1 MEARL
6 NLIKNDFEQV
16 ERRVLPRF
24 PYCYM
29 TFRAHLPEGPNDRVY
44 EVKEISYSGMQLC
57 LKNGISCFH
66 ANSKMEGELHWK
78 GQNLPIQGIVKWVKD
93 NKIGVHFDISNFGPE
108 LLRFL
113 SLDNLVRGL
122 QPMHSHPMTELP
134 QGLRYWLRGDGPVEI
149 FIWALPD
156 GETEKFQIV
165 LLENFI
171 EWQAGVGAQTGK
183 VMTLRDL
190 DTPLVTEDEF
200 IFRWDKTVDLR
211 RLELAYQLVQKIPQ
225 TFWHSD
231 IQEFVLYKLK

>member
-6 NLIKNDFEQV
+6 NLIKSDFEQV

-29 TFRAHLPEGPNDRVY
+29 TFRAKFPDGPMDRVY

-57 LKNGISCFH
+57 LKNGTPQFSTH
-66 ANSKMEGELHWK
+66 SKIEGELHWK
-78 GQNLPIQGIVKWVKD
+78 GQVLPIKGHVKWAKGP
-93 NKIGVHFDISNFGPE
+93 KLGIQFDSATFRSE

-113 SLDNLVRGL
+113 SVENLVRAL
-122 QPMHSHPMTELP
+122 QAMHTHPMAELP
-134 QGLRYWLRGDGPVEI
+134 SGLRYWLRGDGPVEV
-149 FIWALPD
+149 FVWSLTD

-165 LLENFI
+165 LLDNFI
-171 EWQAGVGAQTGK
+171 EWQTGIGVRTGK

-200 IFRWDKTVDLR
+200 VFKWDEKVDLR
-211 RLELAYQLVQKIPQ
+211 RLELASHLVQKIPQ

-231 IQEFVLYKLK
+231 ILEFLLYKLK